1 MTIPSIPPAR
11 TPDVTKAQA
20 AIGFKWASIV
30 RMPKLTKSSVLSLV
44 VLCVANSVASAAP
57 ANGAPSL
64 KCENGPVSKALGGT
78 QWLVYGCAD
87 GRSMVAVSAPG
98 SPAFPFYFMVFAGK
112 GGYEIV
118 GEGTGQKEV
127 TAAAHSDLKALSDE
141 EIKSLVAEAGR
152 VQK

>member
-1 MTIPSIPPAR
+1 MM
-11 TPDVTKAQA
+11 
-20 AIGFKWASIV
+20 
-30 RMPKLTKSSVLSLV
+30 RMRKLTKSWLLSLAL
-44 VLCVANSVASAAP
+44 LCVANSVASAAP
-57 ANGAPSL
+57 TTSAPPL

-78 QWLVYGCAD
+78 QWLVHGCAD

-98 SPAFPFYFMVFAGK
+98 SPAFPFYFMVFAGQN
-112 GGYEIV
+112 GYEIV
-118 GEGTGQKEV
+118 GEGTGRKEA